1 MIQCEHCLELFDYI
15 SILDLEIV
23 QGICKSCFRKKS
35 NFIPMNVNEKKH
47 ENIIFENQYAID
59 HVHVRS
65 YINLY
70 YRFNDDIK
78 SYFLIYYL
86 NFLNSL
92 FIFVQ
97 IYNILYLDV
106 NNAIMMFHLILLL
119 YSLIIFSN
127 IKRKRLFEEY
137 YMHVIYQYLKNI
149 NNY

>member
-1 MIQCEHCLELFDYI
+1 MIQCEYCLELFDNI
-15 SILDLEIV
+15 SILDSEIV
-23 QGICKSCFRKKS
+23 QGICRMCFRRKS
-35 NFIPMNVNEKKH
+35 NFIPMNMNEKKH

-59 HVHVRS
+59 HAHVRS

-70 YRFNDDIK
+70 YRFNNDIK

-86 NFLNSL
+86 NFLNLL

-106 NNAIMMFHLILLL
+106 NDAIMMFHLILLL
-119 YSLIIFSN
+119 YTLIVFSN

-149 NNY
+149 NDY